1 MVRKFPFAHVFGVGS
16 LLCCAAGNR
25 GDRLRLPHVVG
36 GVHRLEGMRHGY
48 GNCEVVQR
56 GEGFAFIAQGGGGA
70 DVLAHYS
77 AINSSCFRELQEG
90 QP

>member
-1 MVRKFPFAHVFGVGS
+1 
-16 LLCCAAGNR
+16 
-25 GDRLRLPHVVG
+25 
-36 GVHRLEGMRHGY
+36 MRHGY